1 MLLWILNIIPN
12 VYVAKFLKSFESRSL
27 GFDWKYWLDDPWWT
41 LFFCFGLSHLCLMF
55 TFVTAQTE
63 ISEYPGGYSVNFGTQ
78 LQLKCVALG
87 DPLPEIAWFQ
97 NGEQVS

>member
-1 MLLWILNIIPN
+1 
-12 VYVAKFLKSFESRSL
+12 
-27 GFDWKYWLDDPWWT
+27 
-41 LFFCFGLSHLCLMF
+41 MF